1 MTNSKGS
8 VVVGDEGAQRGLSGA
23 LVVPDGGGEGE
34 QALGDAHDDAGGGAT
49 PVAFEIE
56 LTLQRVVDRLDELA
70 QRFEEGST
78 GTWLFVG
85 SCRAQKGGDMVGEET
100 LELGAGVALVGQ
112 DGLAGPGGEQV
123 GVGLEQVTGDLALV
137 DLGVRQRERDRQPG
151 GGADQMEAQAPE
163 VAGVAGAVSVASP
176 SGQLGALG
184 GGTGSAA
191 LDGGGIDH
199 PGVVAPQVG
208 VGGQQADEV
217 NELLGGASQ
226 PLVVAGLA
234 GQVGKQ
240 VAQVGAGVAQPT
252 GFGHEPQQRLQHRQ
266 RDELGVGQL

>member
-1 MTNSKGS
+1 MVWPGRAASRLGS
-8 VVVGDEGAQRGLSGA
+8 VSNRSRATSRSSI
-23 LVVPDGGGEGE
+23 
-34 QALGDAHDDAGGGAT
+34 LGFVSANVT
-49 PVAFEIE
+49 
-56 LTLQRVVDRLDELA
+56 
-70 QRFEEGST
+70 GSP
-78 GTWLFVG
+78 
-85 SCRAQKGGDMVGEET
+85 
-100 LELGAGVALVGQ
+100 AGV
-112 DGLAGPGGEQV
+112 
-123 GVGLEQVTGDLALV
+123 
-137 DLGVRQRERDRQPG
+137 
-151 GGADQMEAQAPE
+151 QAPE

-240 VAQVGAGVAQPT
+240 VAQVGAGV
-252 GFGHEPQQRLQHRQ
+252 G
-266 RDELGVGQL
+266 

>member
-8 VVVGDEGAQRGLSGA
+8 VVVGDEGAQQGLSGA

-49 PVAFEIE
+49 TVAFEIE
-56 LTLQRVVDRLDELA
+56 LALEGVVDRLDELA

-78 GTWLFVG
+78 GTWLLGG
-85 SCRAQKGGDMVGEET
+85 SCRSQKGGAMVGEET

-151 GGADQMEAQAPE
+151 GGAGPR
-163 VAGVAGAVSVASP
+163 S
-176 SGQLGALG
+176 SGSGWR
-184 GGTGSAA
+184 S
-191 LDGGGIDH
+191 IR
-199 PGVVAPQVG
+199 
-208 VGGQQADEV
+208 
-217 NELLGGASQ
+217 SQ
-226 PLVVAGLA
+226 PIRPARSAWRWDGI
-234 GQVGKQ
+234 GRTRRGWNRSPRCRR
-240 VAQVGAGVAQPT
+240 PT
-252 GFGHEPQQRLQHRQ
+252 GRCRWP
-266 RDELGVGQL
+266 